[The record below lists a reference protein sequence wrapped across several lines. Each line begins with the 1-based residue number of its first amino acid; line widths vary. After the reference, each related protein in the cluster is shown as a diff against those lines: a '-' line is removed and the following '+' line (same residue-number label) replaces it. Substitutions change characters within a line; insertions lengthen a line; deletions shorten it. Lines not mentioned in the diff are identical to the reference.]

1 MSNNSTVNNPTE
13 VTITKI
19 PFKTAILKIK
29 GTSALLTHE
38 WSRKSQWEMLMKQQY
53 GKKKLPVYFAK
64 FPKCPLLDFAESL
77 HWVSDKPSYLDYEL
91 PYYEEPEETAVR
103 KINYFTELTKQV
115 SKGEIDIVGDIAKGI
130 FGFPSSGIKAAIL
143 NASRYYPDTLT
154 KVGLKQNI
162 GVFGVENTKFII
174 LKDAEGKPAVPK
186 MDESMAKT
194 STGVAYFCYRARF
207 DEWYA
212 EVAIRYN
219 AQAHSQDAV
228 ANLLD
233 ASGNC
238 GIGEW
243 RPTSPNNGNGSFG
256 MFEVCN

>member
-1 MSNNSTVNNPTE
+1 MSTE

-19 PFKTAILKIK
+19 PFISSIFKIK

-77 HWVSDKPSYLDYEL
+77 HWVSEKPSYLDYEL
-91 PYYEEPEETAVR
+91 PYFEEPEDTAIK
-103 KINYFTELTKQV
+103 KIESFDELTRRI
-115 SKGEIDIVGDIAKGI
+115 SRGEFDIMGDINKGV
-130 FGFPSSGIKAAIL
+130 FGFPSSGVKAAML

-162 GVFGVENTKFII
+162 SVYGVENTKFII
-174 LKDAEGKPAVPK
+174 LKDADGEPAIPK
-186 MDESMAKT
+186 LDESMAKT
-194 STGVAYFCYRARF
+194 STGVAYFCYRSRF
-207 DEWYA
+207 DEWYS
-212 EVAIRYN
+212 EVAIRHN
-219 AQAHSQDAV
+219 VQALNQEAI

-256 MFEVCN
+256 MYEVCN